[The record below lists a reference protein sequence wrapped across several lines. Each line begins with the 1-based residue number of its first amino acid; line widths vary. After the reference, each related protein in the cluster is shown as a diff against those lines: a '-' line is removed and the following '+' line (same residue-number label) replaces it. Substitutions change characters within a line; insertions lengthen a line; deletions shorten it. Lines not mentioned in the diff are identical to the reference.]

1 MKSDKERCQYEPCFV
16 WLSQCVYISEMG
28 QKAKQDGEF
37 FKMKML
43 RNISQKKLGLITKK
57 KENKPI
63 YKNTVQTAN

>member
-1 MKSDKERCQYEPCFV
+1 
-16 WLSQCVYISEMG
+16 MG